1 MVARARA
8 RLHAAGRVRAAFQ
21 FAVEH
26 IGVAV
31 HTQGG
36 RGQAQ
41 GLQGAAVRADQ
52 HVPLKRQ
59 QAFTRRAQ
67 AGRIGMQAQHGVVL
81 VGFFEQPVFDHIHG
95 RAHQGQHIRANVACL
110 AGQVQ
115 HSQHAPFTV
124 GDGHGRAGQDAIG
137 FKVVFRAMHG
147 DGPAFDQRG
156 ADGVGAGRGL
166 VPGRAGHQR
175 HAGRAAGESR
185 IAIAVQHQPLRVRQ
199 DHQVAIA
206 AGLAA
211 QVGHGGFG
219 QAAQRFVALLGFA
232 QFALRH
238 EFSPAHATHV
248 KAQVGTT
255 PPGSQDGFS
264 DDAAGH
270 RPLLVEQQARLRQRV
285 LTGLTGHA
293 CLLGRVFCDTCSA
306 TTSQKTSS

>member
-1 MVARARA
+1 MV
-8 RLHAAGRVRAAFQ
+8 RV
-21 FAVEH
+21 
-26 IGVAV
+26 
-31 HTQGG
+31 
-36 RGQAQ
+36 
-41 GLQGAAVRADQ
+41 
-52 HVPLKRQ
+52 
-59 QAFTRRAQ
+59 
-67 AGRIGMQAQHGVVL
+67 QAQHGAL
-81 VGFFEQPVFDHIHG
+81 FIRLFEQLVLDAVHG
-95 RAHQGQHIRANVACL
+95 IANQRQDIGTDVARL
-110 AGQVQ
+110 AGQIQ
-115 HSQHAPFTV
+115 HSQRASLAV
-124 GDGHGRAGQDAIG
+124 GNGNGRAGQDAVG
-137 FKVVFRAMHG
+137 FEIVFRAMHG

-156 ADGVGAGRGL
+156 ADGVGAGGGL
-166 VPGRAGHQR
+166 VPGRARHQR
-175 HAGRAAGESR
+175 HAGRAAGESGV
-185 IAIAVQHQPLRVRQ
+185 AIAVQHQPLRVRQ